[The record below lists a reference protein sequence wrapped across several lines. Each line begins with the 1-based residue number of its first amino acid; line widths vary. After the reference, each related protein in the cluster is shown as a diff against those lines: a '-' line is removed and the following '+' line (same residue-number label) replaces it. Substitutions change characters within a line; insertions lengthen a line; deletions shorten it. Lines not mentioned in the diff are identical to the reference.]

1 MESAR
6 GHEIT
11 IEQSTTPAGWYN
23 DPAGSAAK
31 RWWDGVQWTAH
42 MQAATP
48 PAPAQPQFPPQPQ
61 FPAQQSAMVIHQP
74 QQIDPQ
80 RVDPY
85 AASNSSGLPPVQE
98 RPYVPMQRTTLPPV
112 SMGQVHAAGSRAAI
126 GSVVIGA
133 IAFCLSLV
141 GFFPGSPV
149 FYYSAG
155 GVIAI
160 IGGVR
165 ALRLHRSGYGSSP
178 VAPIAAIILG
188 SLAVLFM
195 VIGIAVHTTANAALT
210 TNGVGAQVQT
220 GTGTSSGTQDNS
232 AAATLPDPPT
242 FASDSQLTTYE
253 TSVSWIA
260 SAVYQDYSS
269 GQVVA
274 ANMNWPKSIEV
285 NADGKVLLPDGGTA
299 AVIPAGEVVKIVV
312 SDDGKYFVVFVS
324 GGPKNQTAI
333 YDSKSNSYTWVCATG
348 APASCPAGGVDPNLG
363 GTSSSNS

>member
-1 MESAR
+1 
-6 GHEIT
+6 
-11 IEQSTTPAGWYN
+11 
-23 DPAGSAAK
+23 
-31 RWWDGVQWTAH
+31 
-42 MQAATP
+42 
-48 PAPAQPQFPPQPQ
+48 
-61 FPAQQSAMVIHQP
+61 MVIHQP

-85 AASNSSGLPPVQE
+85 AASNPYGLPPVQE
-98 RPYVPMQRTTLPPV
+98 RPYVPMQSTTLPPV
-112 SMGQVHAAGSRAAI
+112 PMGQVHAASNKAAV
-126 GSVVIGA
+126 GSVVVGA

-195 VIGIAVHTTANAALT
+195 VIGIAIHTTANVGPT
-210 TNGVGAQVQT
+210 NNGVGAQVQT
-220 GTGTSSGTQDNS
+220 DTGTGSGTQNNS
-232 AAATLPDPPT
+232 AAGTLPDPPT

-253 TSVSWIA
+253 TSVSWIT
-260 SAVYQDYSS
+260 SGVYEEYSS

-274 ANMNWPKSIEV
+274 ADMNWPTSV
-285 NADGKVLLPDGGTA
+285 QVGADGKVLLPDGGTA
-299 AVIPAGEVVKIVV
+299 AVIPAGEVANIVV
-312 SDDGKYFVVFVS
+312 SDDRKYFVVFVS
-324 GGPKNQTAI
+324 GGPKNETAI
-333 YDSKSNSYTWVCATG
+333 YDSKSNSYTWVCAAG
-348 APASCPAGGVDPNLG
+348 APSSCPAGGVDPNVG
-363 GTSSSNS
+363 GTSGSNS